1 MPSKPCASKK
11 PDREEETMK
20 NHVSKYLST
29 AGTGGSPAKRLAHL
43 LVSLALATFAS
54 VAAAQFPAKPITLVT
69 PFQAGGSGDAIAR
82 AIGEAVAGELGQ
94 PVIIENKPGAEGQLG
109 AQDVMKA
116 APDGY
121 RILLGGAGSQ
131 VLLPEQRKT
140 PPYDAVTDFT
150 PIAGVCEFSFFLYVH
165 PSVPATNMREF
176 IDYAKANPGKMNYA
190 TSNNQGLITFAHVN
204 KVAGIKLERIS
215 YKGEPAA
222 LLDLMNGQVHA
233 MFGTSA
239 AVAHV
244 KTGKVRPIVT
254 TLPKRSPL
262 LPEVPT
268 MRESGQA
275 DVPFGG
281 GWLAIFGPAGMPKDV
296 VERLSKAFIA
306 ANNRPDIRAKMEQLG
321 VAPTP
326 MRPEELAT
334 YVREQ
339 RVVYRQAVRDI
350 GMPVQ

>member
-1 MPSKPCASKK
+1 MSA
-11 PDREEETMK
+11 MK
-20 NHVSKYLST
+20 MQRSF
-29 AGTGGSPAKRLAHL
+29 HL
-43 LVSLALATFAS
+43 LVSLCLAAFVSTTS
-54 VAAAQFPAKPITLVT
+54 AQFPGKPITLVV

-82 AIGEAVAGELGQ
+82 AIGEAAANELGQ

-109 AQDVMKA
+109 AQDVVKA

-131 VLLPEQRKT
+131 VLLPEQKKA
-140 PPYDAVTDFT
+140 PPYDAVKDFT

-165 PSVPATNMREF
+165 PSVPVTSMREF

-204 KVAGIKLERIS
+204 KTVGIDLERVS

-222 LLDLMNGQVHA
+222 LSDLLSGRVQA
-233 MFGTSA
+233 MFGTLA
-239 AVAHV
+239 ALPHV
-244 KTGKVRPIVT
+244 KNGRLRAIAT
-254 TLPKRSPL
+254 TLHKRSPQ
-262 LPEVPT
+262 LPDVAT
-268 MRESGQA
+268 MRESGQD

-281 GWLAIFGPAGMPKDV
+281 GWLAIFGPRGMPKDV
-296 VERLSKAFIA
+296 VDRLSKAFIV

-326 MRPEELAT
+326 LRPDELAA
-334 YVREQ
+334 YVNEQ